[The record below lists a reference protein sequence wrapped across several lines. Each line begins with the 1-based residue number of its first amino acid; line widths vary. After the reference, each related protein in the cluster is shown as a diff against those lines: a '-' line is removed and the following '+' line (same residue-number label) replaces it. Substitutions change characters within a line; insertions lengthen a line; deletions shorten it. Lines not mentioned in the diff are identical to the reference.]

1 MFCEGGY
8 VVNSTKGVLP
18 IAIYHCSIKIFSRGK
33 GASAVAK
40 AAYRAAENIH
50 NEYNGITSDY
60 THKTGVVHKEIL
72 LPDHA
77 PAEYKNRAVLWNAVE
92 KCERYKTAQLAREIE
107 ISLPKELSHEQSIAL
122 AREYVQKN
130 FVDKGMCADLCV
142 HDKGDGNPHFH
153 LMLTMRPIEKDGTW
167 GQKSRSEN
175 GKKVPTV
182 DWNEQTKAEE
192 WRSAWADS
200 VNATF
205 EKLGIAERIVHR
217 SYERQGVDKIPTI
230 HLGVAA
236 SQMEKKGIRT
246 DKGNRNREINDLN
259 KEIRQTKARIRK
271 LKDWIYTQ
279 PIEKLPSMLDIAGG
293 VANVKNTE
301 SRWQKIRSLQTQAQV
316 LIFLQENDIASV
328 DDFTKAVVQIHEQ
341 LKTVSDDIKSTDRRL
356 ETLATHLAHN
366 DNRKTHKAVYQKYK
380 DLTPKK
386 DTAAL
391 NSLNP
396 FTKKK
401 AQADYDTV
409 VKKQEAYREKH
420 ADAIG
425 QYESAIDYFSAV
437 MNGRTQLPINDWQKE
452 QNQLLK
458 KRYGLCEKFYTLK
471 DEIKSAET
479 IRRSMEQIMRD
490 EPQRVE
496 PQRAHG
502 VDR

>member
-1 MFCEGGY
+1 M
-8 VVNSTKGVLP
+8 T
-18 IAIYHCSIKIFSRGK
+18 
-33 GASAVAK
+33 
-40 AAYRAAENIH
+40 
-50 NEYNGITSDY
+50 
-60 THKTGVVHKEIL
+60 
-72 LPDHA
+72 
-77 PAEYKNRAVLWNAVE
+77 
-92 KCERYKTAQLAREIE
+92 
-107 ISLPKELSHEQSIAL
+107 L
-122 AREYVQKN
+122 AREYIQKN

-142 HDKGDGNPHFH
+142 HDKDDGNPHFH
-153 LMLTMRPIEKDGTW
+153 LMLTMRPIEKDGKW

-192 WRSAWADS
+192 WRSAWADIL
-200 VNATF
+200 NQHL
-205 EKLGIAERIVHR
+205 EKYSIDERVDHR
-217 SYERQGVDKIPTI
+217 SFTRQCITDRLPAI
-230 HLGVAA
+230 HMGVAA

-246 DKGNRNREINDLN
+246 DKGNRNREIADFN

-271 LKDWIYTQ
+271 LKDWIFTQ

-293 VANVKNTE
+293 VANAKNTE
-301 SRWQKIRSLQTQAQV
+301 SRWQKIRNLQTQAQV
-316 LIFLQENDIASV
+316 LIFLQENDIDSV
-328 DDFTKAVVQIHEQ
+328 EDFTKAIVQIHEQ
-341 LKTVSDDIKSTDRRL
+341 LKTVSGDIKSTERRL
-356 ETLATHLAHN
+356 DTLATHLAHN
-366 DNRKTHKAVYQKYK
+366 DNRKTHKTVYQKYK

-425 QYESAIDYFSAV
+425 LYESARDYFSAV
-437 MNGRTQLPINDWQKE
+437 MNGRTTLPINDWQKE
-452 QNQLLK
+452 QQQLLK
-458 KRYGLCEKFYTLK
+458 KRYELCEKFYTLK

-479 IRRSMEQIMRD
+479 IRQSMDQIMRN
-490 EPQRVE
+490 E
-496 PQRAHG
+496 PQRAEPQRAQG

>member
-1 MFCEGGY
+1 MHPQ
-8 VVNSTKGVLP
+8 NSIERSFA

-72 LPDHA
+72 LPNHA

-107 ISLPKELSHEQSIAL
+107 ISLPKELSHEQNISL

-175 GKKVPTV
+175 GKKIPTV

-205 EKLGIAERIVHR
+205 EKLSIAERIDHR

-230 HLGVAA
+230 HMGVAA
-236 SQMEKKGIRT
+236 SQMEKKGIYT

-271 LKDWIYTQ
+271 LKDWLYTQ

-293 VANVKNTE
+293 VANAKNTE
-301 SRWQKIRSLQTQAQV
+301 SRWQKIRNLQTQAQV
-316 LIFLQENDIASV
+316 LIFLQENDIDSV
-328 DDFTKAVVQIHEQ
+328 EGFTKVVVQIHEQ
-341 LKTVSDDIKSTDRRL
+341 LKTVSDDIKSTERRL
-356 ETLATHLAHN
+356 DTLATHLAHN
-366 DNRKTHKAVYQKYK
+366 DNRKTHKSVYQKYK

-401 AQADYDTV
+401 AHADYDTA
-409 VKKQEAYREKH
+409 VKKQEAHREKH
-420 ADAIG
+420 ADAIE
-425 QYESAIDYFSAV
+425 QYESARDYFAAV
-437 MNGRTQLPINDWQKE
+437 MNGRTTLPVGDWQKE

-471 DEIKSAET
+471 DEIKSAEI

-490 EPQRVE
+490 EPQRAE
-496 PQRAHG
+496 PQRAQG
-502 VDR
+502 MDR